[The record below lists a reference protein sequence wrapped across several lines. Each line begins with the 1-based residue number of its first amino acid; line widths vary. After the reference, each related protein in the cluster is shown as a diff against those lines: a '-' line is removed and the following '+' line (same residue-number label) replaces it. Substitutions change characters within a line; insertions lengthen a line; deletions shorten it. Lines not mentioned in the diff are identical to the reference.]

1 MYESIGPFKDFM
13 QQMVGIVRVSGAQK
27 QLDPCSIDLTY
38 AKKLPVMKNGA
49 FAESNDVYVLRNV
62 VKEDVK
68 KVEAMS
74 IAKKAADELIA
85 KVPQG
90 WDGAL
95 GAINKEYGASDG
107 NDMFTI
113 QPMQG
118 LKRISEQEV
127 RMMRLRS
134 LHDPVQSMY
143 VNRYAHQ
150 KDFIDRL
157 YSMLEP
163 EKTAATDMPK
173 LMEFKPNMSYYV
185 IKSMS
190 RNAVD
195 ANSLE
200 EKGRLAL
207 MHDYVNGQSLGFEY
221 FMADNIIRR
230 TGFEWD
236 EELRGR
242 PVQQELPPAEEV
254 I

>member
-1 MYESIGPFKDFM
+1 
-13 QQMVGIVRVSGAQK
+13 
-27 QLDPCSIDLTY
+27 
-38 AKKLPVMKNGA
+38 
-49 FAESNDVYVLRNV
+49 
-62 VKEDVK
+62 
-68 KVEAMS
+68 
-74 IAKKAADELIA
+74 
-85 KVPQG
+85 
-90 WDGAL
+90 
-95 GAINKEYGASDG
+95 
-107 NDMFTI
+107 
-113 QPMQG
+113 MQG

-143 VNRYAHQ
+143 VNRYAQQ

-163 EKTAATDMPK
+163 EKTVATNVPM

-221 FMADNIIRR
+221 FKADNIIRR

-242 PVQQELPPAEEV
+242 PVQAGTSAG
-254 I
+254 